1 MSGGVPDLSSTVVSD
16 DDRELARRVGLA
28 WREIR
33 RGAAMT
39 VLRDLFF
46 GVGDDAL
53 EPGQMD
59 TLDVLVQADSW
70 RMGDLAEALRVD
82 PSTATRAIERLAR
95 TGLAERTPCTDDKR
109 VVRVSATA
117 AGRERYAAV
126 SVIRMET
133 LDRILARYA
142 PDERP
147 ILADYLERF
156 VAALDEMVGEM
167 DGEMDG
173 ETDGGTDGEMVGETD
188 PPT

>member
-1 MSGGVPDLSSTVVSD
+1 MSGGGPDLSSTDVSD
-16 DDRELARRVGLA
+16 ADRELARRVGLA

-59 TLDVLVQADSW
+59 TLDILVQAESW

-95 TGLAERTPCTDDKR
+95 AGLAERTPCTDDKR
-109 VVRVSATA
+109 VVKVSATP

-156 VAALDEMVGEM
+156 VAALDDMVDEIVDEMGRR
-167 DGEMDG
+167 
-173 ETDGGTDGEMVGETD
+173 T
-188 PPT
+188 

>member
-1 MSGGVPDLSSTVVSD
+1 MSGGGPDLSSTVVSD

-59 TLDVLVQADSW
+59 TLDILVQADSW

-82 PSTATRAIERLAR
+82 PSTATRAIERLVRA
-95 TGLAERTPCTDDKR
+95 GLAERAPCTDDKR
-109 VVRVSATA
+109 VVKVSATT
-117 AGRERYAAV
+117 AGRDRYAAV
-126 SVIRMET
+126 SAIRMES
-133 LDRILARYA
+133 LDRILARYT
-142 PDERP
+142 PEERP
-147 ILADYLERF
+147 VLADYLDRF
-156 VAALDEMVGEM
+156 VEALDEMVDDLGRR
-167 DGEMDG
+167 
-173 ETDGGTDGEMVGETD
+173 T
-188 PPT
+188 